1 VSFGLKKL
9 LTVLLP
15 IDPNTRQTGGLDFVP
30 GMHVPPYIMPMNS
43 DGSLRSDIEA
53 KFNWLPIDA
62 FPGDLVVFDSYAPH
76 RSDINLSDATRRN
89 FYLTYNPLSDG
100 VLRDE
105 YYRAKR
111 RSFPP
116 EIVRDPNVDYSEGA
130 KVFNVANPIK

>member
-1 VSFGLKKL
+1 
-9 LTVLLP
+9 
-15 IDPNTRQTGGLDFVP
+15 
-30 GMHVPPYIMPMNS
+30 
-43 DGSLRSDIEA
+43 
-53 KFNWLPIDA
+53 
-62 FPGDLVVFDSYAPH
+62 
-76 RSDINLSDATRRN
+76 
-89 FYLTYNPLSDG
+89 